1 MPSEKEKYC
10 NKGSTEKKLHTTK
23 QMLDLFARSLEL
35 HRNEGHLLQQNQ
47 QKYNMLVNEINMIC
61 AQSAFLRISAP
72 LSPLRPPP
80 PPSHTVS
87 PLHSLPGNC
96 ESIPAGGDLVGD

>member
-1 MPSEKEKYC
+1 MLLSSRIENEKTSFDSFKV
-10 NKGSTEKKLHTTK
+10 G
-23 QMLDLFARSLEL
+23 
-35 HRNEGHLLQQNQ
+35 
-47 QKYNMLVNEINMIC
+47 
-61 AQSAFLRISAP
+61 AFLRISAP

-96 ESIPAGGDLVGD
+96 ESIPAGGDLTRCNARASY